1 MKRLGLL
8 MLMLLLSFVLMQAVN
23 AVSGEPPGAV
33 NSEQVTLKSEGLTVN
48 SETFAEESTLS
59 EVKGG
64 EASPGGHISPA
75 IDGIVTAT
83 IIPLLVLLV
92 GLFWRSFDKNRF
104 TQLLLGLWSLIKDAD
119 NFFAFPNAE
128 QKRLIEDNGLN
139 AAKKLWVAEQAVKAF
154 KPEDVSYLKKKT
166 GSIGNAIELAINVF
180 KYGST
185 VFSVGKKL
193 VNVFK

>member
-1 MKRLGLL
+1 MKRLGVMLL
-8 MLMLLLSFVLMQAVN
+8 MLMLMLSMAFAISGK
-23 AVSGEPPGAV
+23 SGEPP
-33 NSEQVTLKSEGLTVN
+33 VTIDNVELTIDN
-48 SETFAEESTLS
+48 GGQEKQATLS
-59 EVKGG
+59 DVKGG
-64 EASPGGHISPA
+64 EASPGGKISPA

-92 GLFWRSFDKNRF
+92 GLFWKSFDKNRF